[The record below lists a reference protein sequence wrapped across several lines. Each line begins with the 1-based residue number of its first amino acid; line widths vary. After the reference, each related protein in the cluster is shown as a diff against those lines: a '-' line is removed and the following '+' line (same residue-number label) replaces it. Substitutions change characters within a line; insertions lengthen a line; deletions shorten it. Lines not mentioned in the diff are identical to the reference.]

1 MELSTLQSY
10 ENAVITIMRR
20 LPGERQRELFDF
32 AQFLESRTTGQAND
46 SEEDTKWE
54 QLLAKPESSQVL
66 ENMVREAREEY
77 RTGKTTAIAITDDG
91 RLAPE

>member
-1 MELSTLQSY
+1 MELSTLQAY
-10 ENAVITIMRR
+10 EDAIVTIMRR

-32 AQFLESRTTGQAND
+32 AQFLESRTND
-46 SEEDTKWE
+46 KTKSSEDDAKWE

-77 RTGKTTAIAITDDG
+77 RAGHTTAMAITDDG
-91 RLAPE
+91 RLSPA

>member
-1 MELSTLQSY
+1 MELSTSQAY
-10 ENAVITIMRR
+10 EDAVVTIMRR

-32 AQFLESRTTGQAND
+32 AQFLEFRTTGKTNS
-46 SEEDTKWE
+46 SEHDAKWE
-54 QLLAKPESSQVL
+54 QLLAKPESSLVL

-77 RTGKTTAIAITDDG
+77 RAGKTTAIAITDDG

>member
-1 MELSTLQSY
+1 MELSTLQAY
-10 ENAVITIMRR
+10 EDAIVTIMRR

-32 AQFLESRTTGQAND
+32 AQFLESRTTDKAKS
-46 SEEDTKWE
+46 SEHDAKWE

-77 RTGKTTAIAITDDG
+77 RTGHITAITITDDG
-91 RLAPE
+91 RLSPA